1 MCMHLVEFVAE
12 GCADH
17 TLRLALVTA
26 SFGRRGVPLACFA
39 ASLGSVASGLP
50 CRLLM
55 LAGFAIPAFMAM
67 PPRVDP
73 ITFAAI
79 SKKPCFTFGASVLLS
94 SCYVYLFSPYLFS
107 PNSRFDTSTLT
118 EWASSGDRADYG
130 PHQPFWRCFVVS
142 HNSDWFRS
150 AAAIVKGRAA
160 ASC

>member
-1 MCMHLVEFVAE
+1 MCMHLVEFVAD

-73 ITFAAI
+73 ITFAVI
-79 SKKPCFTFGASVLLS
+79 SRKPCFTFGGFRTSLFLLRLPFFTIP
-94 SCYVYLFSPYLFS
+94 LFTIL
-107 PNSRFDTSTLT
+107 
-118 EWASSGDRADYG
+118 
-130 PHQPFWRCFVVS
+130 QV
-142 HNSDWFRS
+142 
-150 AAAIVKGRAA
+150 
-160 ASC
+160 